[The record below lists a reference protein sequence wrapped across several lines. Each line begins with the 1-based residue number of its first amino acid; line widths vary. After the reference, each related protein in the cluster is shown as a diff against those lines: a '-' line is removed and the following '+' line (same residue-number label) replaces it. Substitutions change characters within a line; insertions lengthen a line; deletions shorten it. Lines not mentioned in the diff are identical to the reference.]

1 MSSPIV
7 VTGSTTIVAVRA
19 RDFVFDS
26 GRTAV
31 VILSS
36 INSFGRMVTIF
47 DEDGLVGTGS
57 RRIRVS
63 TSRNVFFD
71 SGIVPGVP
79 GADFITYLT
88 TSRQSISVYP
98 RTLNQWVL
106 PQTVISSDLDTSKN
120 GITFSGTNFNSL
132 EAQVVAVSTNLLVY
146 GSTISAT
153 PFTIQSRVL
162 TSLTQ
167 DALVVNG
174 IQSLETSTGNVT
186 VGSIVVQTIGGVSYA
201 ANELVNTSFIQ
212 ASTISSYVTRAST
225 LTTRSLGIV
234 DGTHNTRSFLT
245 LQSLSTFFNGQLI
258 PKETASTFSTTLLI
272 YSTSLPLLNASPG
285 ISSISS
291 FIPAAISSISG
302 AEGFSTYTST
312 FIGLINAVNY
322 APGLSSLSTLIAPGI
337 SSLVL
342 TPAVSTLST
351 TISRG
356 LSTINFGQAI
366 YSLNL
371 TFIRGASTVAS
382 APGLSTLSTAISLGL
397 STVNATLA
405 FSNVSSIYSYGISDI
420 SVHTGLS
427 SLSTIIGTQFSS
439 LVFSEGVS
447 SISSYVFSSL
457 SSLAVQ
463 SGISTLSTIT
473 ANYFLR
479 LTSPEG
485 LSTLSTFLFS
495 SISTYNVSPG
505 LSSLSTVIA
514 RGLSTVSVAG
524 GLSSISTTFA
534 LGLENVLGRDG
545 ISSFST
551 MVPQVLSSLNTSPG
565 ASSFY
570 QFIRNQFS
578 TLSEQEGISS
588 LSSVISRIVSSISTG
603 GGTFVYPAMLS
614 TLILRTSSVNIYDS
628 TNYVYTRLSLSANVL
643 YIGNTPIDNF
653 VVQSTSRSTISISTL
668 NTSIGQ
674 LLNASTIFGTSLRM
688 ESANGTST
696 PASTVSTISFTT
708 SSFTTSSISFLGTR
722 PLPLFASNDNLIFNG
737 STISEFISPG
747 ASSLSTT
754 VYSGISSLSNIMP
767 MPFRIM
773 STAIA
778 IGVSSLNY
786 APGLSTLSTNI
797 GRASTVNLF
806 PGISTNNFITSTALV
821 STISSFGPI
830 SSFLRVNNLL
840 TTSTL
845 FTSTLITS
853 SAVINLLNIPNLFI
867 SSLNFGQNIVLSMSS
882 LSTVVTG
889 LGVSTGDI
897 TIRALASVSTGRLN
911 VLNQMNMST
920 MVVSTIFL
928 PNIGTGPVTAP
939 FFLSTGNIWFN
950 GSNIE
955 SSGDP
960 NNLASYMTTLSTSAL
975 YASSIFTSS
984 FGPSVVKAQQINT
997 YEAAEVTQSSLSMW
1011 NRTVFST
1018 FYDYDIF
1025 QETVYDQIEY
1035 SADGLNWRS
1044 TNWREVT
1051 RSAGLDEF
1059 FTKPSYNGV
1068 YWLVGNSTDLP
1079 GGNNPGNSVLYS
1091 GDGINYYPLER
1102 NQFSNACVNPTW
1114 NGQYWLAGDIAYG
1127 SNTVPTICRSFDGLI
1142 WSPSPAP
1149 TFNQRAYNFAWNGS
1163 MWIAVGDGL
1172 VSILPPSP
1180 ATSNMFYGYD
1190 GFTWIACSGSA
1201 PTDAAKCVLYDG
1213 DKWVAGGQSNN
1224 SFVYSYDG
1232 INWLLGSGA
1241 SDSNNVQDIKYNG
1254 RVYVASGRLNSETCS
1269 LAYSYNGIKWT
1280 YTSNILDGGVQGI
1293 DWSGEKFVAVGS
1305 NSAISRPNVS
1315 TTTAYSYDGVNWT
1328 RVNSQDSAGSNLDAG
1343 QKIGFSSNV
1352 LPAVETTTLKI
1363 HTMSKGYI
1371 PLFLT
1376 STNHWQVTPSS
1387 IIMNNRFVVNKEPG
1401 SDKRVG
1407 INTVYPQ
1414 CTLDVNGT
1422 FQMNTSTIIS
1432 SLVIGSS
1439 INYNPNFEV
1448 TIFGS
1453 TYTQSLAINTIAS
1466 VHRSAPPLDVFSLS
1480 TPIINRGA
1488 VLNLSTLTSTLVN
1501 ITKVAAFPM
1510 VGTTFD
1516 TDVSSL
1522 YWVWNNTT
1530 SGTTRLSSCFFAIK
1544 GANVFFTGQ
1553 HAVEVSGVTQQNISS
1568 YVGLIV
1574 AADDQGYVSYDLN
1587 NNRITGKNAIWST
1600 ESLPRVRLTTM
1611 DKEKSVFGVLSDLE
1625 NLGRTINPN
1634 NIGSAYNTPSG
1645 FTNTLNGR
1653 LLVNGVGDGALWVT
1667 NINGNITSGDYICAS
1682 IIPGNGR
1689 KQDDNCMY
1697 NYTVAKATMS
1707 CDFDLNT
1714 SNYRCE
1720 QIEFNGSSF
1729 LRAYIGVT
1737 YHCS

>member
-7 VTGSTTIVAVRA
+7 VTGSTTIIAVRA
-19 RDFVFDS
+19 RDFITTPNLGQV
-26 GRTAV
+26 AI

-36 INSFGRMVTIF
+36 INSFGRMITIF
-47 DEDGLVGTGS
+47 DEDGLLGTGG
-57 RRIRVS
+57 RRIRIS
-63 TSRNVFFD
+63 TSRNVFLD
-71 SGIVPGVP
+71 SGLVPGQP
-79 GADFITYLT
+79 GGDFVTYLT
-88 TSRQSISVYP
+88 TPRQSISLYP

-106 PQTVISSDLDTSKN
+106 PQTVISSDLDTSKR

-132 EAQVVAVSTNLLVY
+132 EAQIVAVSTNLLVY

-167 DALVVNG
+167 DSLVVNG
-174 IQSLETSTGNVT
+174 IQSLTTSTGSVT
-186 VGSIVVQTIGGVSYA
+186 VGSIVVQTIGGVGYS
-201 ANELVNTSFIQ
+201 ANQLDNTSFIQ
-212 ASTISSYVTRAST
+212 ASTVSSYVTTAST
-225 LTTRSLGIV
+225 LTARSLGMV
-234 DGTHNTRSFLT
+234 DGTHNTLSFFT
-245 LQSLSTFFNGQLI
+245 LQSLSTFFNGI
-258 PKETASTFSTTLLI
+258 VVPKETASTFSTTLLI
-272 YSTSLPLLNASPG
+272 YSTSLPLLNVSPG

-291 FIPAAISSISG
+291 FISPSVSSIAG
-302 AEGFSTYTST
+302 ADALSTYST
-312 FIGLINAVNY
+312 AYIGVINSLNY

-337 SSLVL
+337 SSLIL
-342 TPAVSTLST
+342 DPAVSTLST
-351 TISRG
+351 VISRG
-356 LSTINFGQAI
+356 LSTVYFAPGIS
-366 YSLNL
+366 SLNI
-371 TFIRGASTVAS
+371 TFVRGVSTVAS
-382 APGLSTLSTAISLGL
+382 GPGLSTLSTAISLGL
-397 STVNATLA
+397 STVNATFA
-405 FSNVSSIYSYGISDI
+405 FANVSSIYSYGISDI

-427 SLSTIIGTQFSS
+427 SLSTTIGTEFSS
-439 LVFSEGVS
+439 LIFSEGVS

-457 SSLAVQ
+457 SSLAIQ

-479 LTSPEG
+479 LTSPQG

-534 LGLENVLGRDG
+534 LGFANVFGGDG

-551 MVPQVLSSLNTSPG
+551 MVPAVLSSIITSPG

-578 TLSEQEGISS
+578 TLSDQEGISS
-588 LSSVISRIVSSISTG
+588 LSSVISRIISSVATG
-603 GGTFVYPAMLS
+603 TGTFVYPAVLS
-614 TLILRTSSVNIYDS
+614 TFILRTSSVNIYDS
-628 TNYVYTRLSLSANVL
+628 TNYAYTRLSLSANVL
-643 YIGNTPIDNF
+643 YIGNIPIENF
-653 VVQSTSRSTISISTL
+653 VLQSTSRSTISISTL
-668 NTSIGQ
+668 NTSIGE

-688 ESANGTST
+688 ESVNGTST

-708 SSFTTSSISFLGTR
+708 SSLTTSSINFTSQSIRTLG
-722 PLPLFASNDNLIFNG
+722 LISSNDNLIFNG
-737 STISEFISPG
+737 STISEYTTPG

-754 VYSGISSLSNIMP
+754 IYSGISSLSNIMP

-773 STAIA
+773 STAIS

-797 GRASTVNLF
+797 GRASTVNFF
-806 PGISTNNFITSTALV
+806 PGTSTNNFITSTALV

-830 SSFLRVNNLL
+830 SSFLRVNNIL

-845 FTSTLITS
+845 YASTLITS
-853 SAVINLLNIPNLFI
+853 SAVINILDIPNLFI
-867 SSLNFGQNIVLSMSS
+867 SSLNFNQNSVISVSS

-897 TIRALASVSTGRLN
+897 TIRTLAPISTRTLN
-911 VLNQMNMST
+911 VLNQMNMSSI
-920 MVVSTIFL
+920 VVSTIFL
-928 PNIGTGPVTAP
+928 PNFGTGPASAP
-939 FFLSTGNIWFN
+939 LFMSSGSVWFN
-950 GSNIE
+950 NNDIVT
-955 SSGDP
+955 SGVTDIT
-960 NNLASYMTTLSTSAL
+960 NFTGYMTTFSTGTL
-975 YASSIFTSS
+975 YVSTIVASS

-997 YEAAEVTQSSLSMW
+997 YEAAEVTQSSFSMW
-1011 NRTVFST
+1011 NRTVFSSFGT
-1018 FYDYDIF
+1018 DI
-1025 QETVYDQIEY
+1025 YDQIEY
-1035 SADGLNWRS
+1035 STDGFIWQS
-1044 TNWREVT
+1044 TNWRELT
-1051 RSAGLDEF
+1051 RSGGDEF

-1068 YWLVGNSTDLP
+1068 YWLVGNYIDSN

-1091 GDGINYYPLER
+1091 GNGINYYPLER
-1102 NQFSNACVNPTW
+1102 NQFSTACVNPTW
-1114 NGQYWLAGDIAYG
+1114 NGQYWLAGDLAFT
-1127 SNTVPTICRSFDGLI
+1127 STFTPTIRRSFDGLI
-1142 WSPSPAP
+1142 WTPSPAP
-1149 TFNQRAYNFAWNGS
+1149 TFYQRAYNFAWNGS
-1163 MWIAVGDGL
+1163 MWIAVGDG
-1172 VSILPPSP
+1172 SDGGDPPLPV
-1180 ATSNMFYGYD
+1180 TSNMFYGYD
-1190 GFTWIACSGSA
+1190 GLSWTACSGSS
-1201 PTDAAKCVLYDG
+1201 PNIAAKCVLYDG
-1213 DKWVAGGQSNN
+1213 DKWVAGGQSTN
-1224 SFVYSYDG
+1224 SFLYSYDG
-1232 INWLLGSGA
+1232 INWLTGSGA
-1241 SDSNNVQDIKYNG
+1241 TDYNNVQDLKYNG
-1254 RVYVASGRLNSETCS
+1254 RVYVASGQLNSGTCS
-1269 LAYSYNGIKWT
+1269 LAYSYNGINWT
-1280 YTSNILDGGVQGI
+1280 YNSNILDGGVQGI
-1293 DWSGEKFVAVGS
+1293 DWSGEKFVATGS
-1305 NSAISRPNVS
+1305 NATNNPLFVS
-1315 TTTAYSYDGVNWT
+1315 TTTAYSYNGVNWFN
-1328 RVNSQDSAGSNLDAG
+1328 VDQQDTYGSNTDLG

-1376 STNHWQVTPSS
+1376 STNHWQMTPSS
-1387 IIMNNRFVVNKEPG
+1387 IIMNNRFVVNKELG

-1422 FQMNTSTIIS
+1422 FQMNNSTIIS

-1466 VHRSAPPLDVFSLS
+1466 VHKSASPLDVFSPGQ
-1480 TPIINRGA
+1480 PIINRSA
-1488 VLNLSTLTSTLVN
+1488 TFNISTLTSTLIN
-1501 ITKVAAFPM
+1501 IRNVAAFPM
-1510 VGTTFD
+1510 VSDSD
-1516 TDVSSL
+1516 TNNPNSVF
-1522 YWVWNNTT
+1522 WVWNNG
-1530 SGTTRLSSCFFAIK
+1530 GTNGRISSCYFALQ
-1544 GANVFFTGQ
+1544 GSAFFTGQ
-1553 HAVEVSGVTQQNISS
+1553 HAVEASGVTQQNISS

-1574 AADDQGYVSYDLN
+1574 VSDDKGYVTYDVN
-1587 NNRITGKNAIWST
+1587 NNKITGKDAIWST

-1634 NIGSAYNTPSG
+1634 NLRSAYNTPSG

-1682 IIPGNGR
+1682 VVPGNGR

-1720 QIEFNGSSF
+1720 QIDFNGSSF